1 MPDLPTHASPAGGL
15 ADSLYNRLRSLERR
29 GGAGD
34 ADFRRMIDDFYR
46 AEPAV
51 RAAMP
56 AFSTFALLEAIRK
69 SKRPEEPLVVGGF
82 TTTTARA
89 IATLNRLSA
98 EDVSTSYPWYDPN
111 NSHFIPVA
119 GGAVG
124 LLFFLMKAG
133 HWQVGLVLGFFGG
146 FVAASLAAVGR
157 YLIRNSTK
165 FSDRPQWIC
174 ALHVDRYLQAHHRGA
189 PLARFRIED
198 LPNPGCRR
206 KAPFYALHNQITHGL
221 PLAFPSGLRDTPE
234 LTFAPE
240 APPRHES

>member
-1 MPDLPTHASPAGGL
+1 MPDPITHPPTAAGL
-15 ADSLYNRLRSLERR
+15 ADSLYDRLRSLERR
-29 GGAGD
+29 RGASD

-46 AEPAV
+46 AAPAV

-69 SKRPEEPLVVGGF
+69 SKRPEEPLVVGAYTA
-82 TTTTARA
+82 TTDRG
-89 IATLNRLSA
+89 IATLSRLSA

-111 NSHFIPVA
+111 NSHFIAVA
-119 GGAVG
+119 GGAFG
-124 LLFFLMKAG
+124 LAFFLMKAG
-133 HWQVGLVLGFFGG
+133 QWRVGLILGLCGG
-146 FVAASLAAVGR
+146 LVAAALAAVGR
-157 YLIRNSTK
+157 YLIRNTTK
-165 FSDRPQWIC
+165 CADRPQWIC
-174 ALHVDRYLQAHHRGA
+174 ALHVDRYLQAHHRGT
-189 PLARFRIED
+189 PLTGFHIED

-221 PLAFPSGLRDTPE
+221 PLAFPANLRDTPE